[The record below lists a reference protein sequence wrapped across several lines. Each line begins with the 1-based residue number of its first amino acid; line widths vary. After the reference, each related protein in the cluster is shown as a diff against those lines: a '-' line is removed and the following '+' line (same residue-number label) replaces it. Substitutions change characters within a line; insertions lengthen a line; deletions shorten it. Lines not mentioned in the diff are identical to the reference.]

1 MAITTRLNPPHTGNR
16 WTPWASFFLAMLLAL
31 LVCGA
36 PNPRA
41 ADDLPQIA
49 TLNSVPEVEP
59 LPEFHVLGPIDE
71 IRPEGVIV
79 DDSYIEFPGPY
90 ETEYFR
96 VSDRSKMTLSGFQVG
111 DYVGC
116 ELDAI
121 GKLKTM
127 WKYSQPPE

>member
-1 MAITTRLNPPHTGNR
+1 MAIIMRSTTPHIGNR
-16 WTPWASFFLAMLLAL
+16 WSTWAGRCLAMLLVL
-31 LVCGA
+31 LVCGV
-36 PNPRA
+36 PNPKA
-41 ADDLPQIA
+41 ADDLPEIA

-59 LPEFHVLGPIDE
+59 LPEFHVLGIIDE

-79 DDSYIEFPGPY
+79 NDSYVEFPDAY

-116 ELDAI
+116 ERDAI

-127 WKYSQPPE
+127 WKYSKPPE